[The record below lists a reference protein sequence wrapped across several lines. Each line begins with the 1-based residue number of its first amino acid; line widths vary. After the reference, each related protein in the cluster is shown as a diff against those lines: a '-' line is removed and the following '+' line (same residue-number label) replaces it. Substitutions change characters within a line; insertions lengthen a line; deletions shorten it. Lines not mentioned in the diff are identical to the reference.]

1 MINENVRRDLPCDT
15 AGLEQ
20 LRERAIL
27 AGLPGVSDESSWCL
41 LFIFVIAPQFEVLV
55 VDALLS
61 VIKKHIHIKAMI
73 RH

>member
-1 MINENVRRDLPCDT
+1 MNNVRRDLPCDT

-27 AGLPGVSDESSWCL
+27 AELPGVSDESSWCL
-41 LFIFVIAPQFEVLV
+41 LFIFVVAPQLEVLV

-61 VIKKHIHIKAMI
+61 VIKKIHTQ
-73 RH
+73 R